1 MQDKTDSNEML
12 KRPEAAWL
20 SVTGRAYFQLGNN
33 EIFEMFQSG
42 YSGAEYEPK
51 EEVASADD
59 QEVNMITITGI
70 PAVVLQKQ
78 EKNSEESISQI
89 KACIDYI
96 KVIANENGIAAARP
110 LWLPALSKEID
121 IHDINVE
128 NIMFAGSIKAVV
140 GMIDNPESQSQY
152 PYYID
157 FSEFSNLMI
166 VGNQGCGK
174 STFIQTILYSMAM
187 NYHSDDVN
195 FYILD
200 FFQWITA

>member
-140 GMIDNPESQSQY
+140 GMIDNPESQESV
-152 PYYID
+152 
-157 FSEFSNLMI
+157 S
-166 VGNQGCGK
+166 
-174 STFIQTILYSMAM
+174 ILY
-187 NYHSDDVN
+187 
-195 FYILD
+195 
-200 FFQWITA
+200 